1 MLRAIIFDFDGVI
14 ADTERLHLQGFRF
27 ALDAYDISISEQ
39 HYFAR
44 YLGLDDRDGFESILE
59 DNGVEADGGRVT
71 KLMEDKA
78 QIFRDLVDERVKI
91 FPGVARL
98 IADLRAAPH
107 NLSTAIG
114 SGALRDE
121 IRLILKVARLDGC
134 FDEVVSADDVAR
146 GKPEPEIF
154 LEACARLAA
163 RAAPGLTPAE
173 CLVIEDSLAGIEA
186 GRRAG
191 MKTVAVTN
199 SYAAHEFE
207 HADLVVSSL
216 AELNYARCADQV
228 AE

>member
-14 ADTERLHLQGFRF
+14 ADTERLHLQGFRL
-27 ALDAYDISISEQ
+27 ALDAYDISIPEQ
-39 HYFAR
+39 HYLAR
-44 YLGLDDRDGFESILE
+44 YLGLDDRDGFEAILG
-59 DNGVEADGGRVT
+59 DNGIEAEGGRVI
-71 KLMEDKA
+71 KLMENKA
-78 QIFRDLVDERVKI
+78 RIFRDLVGQRVSI
-91 FPGVARL
+91 FPGVTEL
-98 IADLRAAPH
+98 IDDLRASPQ

-121 IRLILKVARLDGC
+121 IRLILKVSQLDGC
-134 FDEVVSADDVAR
+134 FDEIVSADDVAR
-146 GKPEPEIF
+146 GKPDPEIF
-154 LEACARLAA
+154 LEACERLAT
-163 RAAPGLTPAE
+163 RAKPGLTPAD
-173 CLVIEDSLAGIEA
+173 CLVIEDSIGGIEA

-216 AELNYARCADQV
+216 AELNHARCANLV